1 VVVATYGRTPFG
13 ATAYII
19 GTRHDA
25 VVQRLRLASDIVV
38 ATVSDGVVYLF
49 NDKLGYVFRGATG
62 EPLRSLFESDNY
74 RGCTPR
80 VARGTCRWTPKSRRW
95 ASTEAS

>member
-1 VVVATYGRTPFG
+1 
-13 ATAYII
+13 
-19 GTRHDA
+19 
-25 VVQRLRLASDIVV
+25 V

-74 RGCTPR
+74 RGLYTSG
-80 VARGTCRWTPKSRRW
+80 GTWYLQMDAEITAVGLDGSILTHRELHFAGIAYGCFISPPPT
-95 ASTEAS
+95 